1 MCVCQGC
8 RVCPAF
14 SSFWSK
20 AMAHLG
26 RSLDLPW
33 GGSAELNTQRLSREN
48 TLEWQFHPGHVQSYT
63 RSKQEF
69 NTTEVPFEPG
79 RVKLSI
85 KKKNRNEMP
94 FSNFPLNN
102 KDIFHRAE
110 YHSHVTASHM
120 LQHFHL
126 GKCHFYS
133 LVHSCFPEVSSPM
146 CVKNFQLQKS
156 PPQNSSLLLS
166 LPNPKAS
173 VTDCFLTKYSNG
185 SQIGVPLFFPSKE
198 FAVCPIPWDKAAGLY
213 SSSLALSGSL
223 ASLKP

>member
-1 MCVCQGC
+1 MGPHGEVSSLCATHHPSCSWSSHLTYMDKILPLLIMCASQGC

-20 AMAHLG
+20 AMVHPG
-26 RSLDLPW
+26 RSSDLCW
-33 GGSAELNTQRLSREN
+33 GGSAELNTQHLSREN

-85 KKKNRNEMP
+85 KEKNRNEMP
-94 FSNFPLNN
+94 FSNSPLNN
-102 KDIFHRAE
+102 KDFLHRVE

-133 LVHSCFPEVSSPM
+133 LVHFFCSPR
-146 CVKNFQLQKS
+146 
-156 PPQNSSLLLS
+156 SL
-166 LPNPKAS
+166 
-173 VTDCFLTKYSNG
+173 
-185 SQIGVPLFFPSKE
+185 IIH
-198 FAVCPIPWDKAAGLY
+198 VC
-213 SSSLALSGSL
+213 
-223 ASLKP
+223 